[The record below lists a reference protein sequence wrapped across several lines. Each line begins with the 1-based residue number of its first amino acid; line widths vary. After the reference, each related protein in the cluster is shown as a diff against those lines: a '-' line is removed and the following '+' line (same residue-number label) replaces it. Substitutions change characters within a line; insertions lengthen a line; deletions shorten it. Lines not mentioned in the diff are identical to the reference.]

1 MKIAD
6 QLKIIILD
14 SVEAKV
20 DPKEVKIEHPND
32 NQFGDYSTNI
42 ALIMA
47 KKLKQNP
54 RKLAEEMQGQIND
67 YVLKNKIICKDTI
80 NC

>member
-14 SVEAKV
+14 AIEIKIDSVEI
-20 DPKEVKIEHPND
+20 KIEHPND

-47 KKLKQNP
+47 KNLKQNP
-54 RKLAEEMQGQIND
+54 
-67 YVLKNKIICKDTI
+67 
-80 NC
+80 